1 MIDSLFGTET
11 PLLVKLV
18 IAFGVVLGLIAI
30 STWALRRVGGSRL
43 GVTTPRGR
51 QPRLAVID
59 AAAVDTRR
67 RLVLIRRDNVEHLIM
82 IGGPTDVVVEQN
94 IVRAVPVT
102 APREHGMGRGP
113 GAEMPGPSSTEQPQ
127 RPPEMPRANMPQSF
141 NPPRG
146 PQSSEPPA
154 RPPLSVEALFGAA
167 PDMSRPPRAEPQP
180 RRPPPPGEPPRPA
193 RPRPNPR
200 AENDLPTEVHQAPPT
215 ADTNLADMALRLE
228 EALKRPSGARKEPE
242 TRLPQAARTEP
253 EGQRQPPS
261 AGQTADKNAP
271 RSDAPRVEGSRPEA
285 PPVRDAAASS
295 AARLATPGGA
305 PQADAAAS
313 QPDPKSVFD
322 SLEEEMA
329 SLLNRPPGKD

>member
-18 IAFGVVLGLIAI
+18 VAFGVVLGLIAM

-94 IVRAVPVT
+94 IVRAVPVST
-102 APREHGMGRGP
+102 PRDHSAPRAP
-113 GAEMPGPSSTEQPQ
+113 GADMPGAGH
-127 RPPEMPRANMPQSF
+127 PEAPLRAQEPPRAPQSL
-141 NPPRG
+141 NLPRA
-146 PQSSEPPA
+146 PQQAEPPSRA
-154 RPPLSVEALFGAA
+154 PLSVEAMFGAA
-167 PDMSRPPRAEPQP
+167 ADMSRPPRAESHP
-180 RRPPPPGEPPRPA
+180 RRQPSGEPPRPM
-193 RPRPNPR
+193 RPRPPAARN
-200 AENDLPTEVHQAPPT
+200 ESELPTEVHQAPPT

-228 EALKRPSGARKEPE
+228 EALKRPGARKEPE
-242 TRLPQAARTEP
+242 ARPPQQPRKDAESPKQLPST
-253 EGQRQPPS
+253 
-261 AGQTADKNAP
+261 N
-271 RSDAPRVEGSRPEA
+271 DAPNAGTPRAEIPRAEGPPA
-285 PPVRDAAASS
+285 PTDAAANN
-295 AARLATPGGA
+295 ARSKPPAGA
-305 PQADAAAS
+305 PRADAAAADAT
-313 QPDPKSVFD
+313 DPKSVFD

>member
-18 IAFGVVLGLIAI
+18 IAFAVVLGLIAA

-94 IVRAVPVT
+94 IVRAIPVNS
-102 APREHGMGRGP
+102 AREHPAARGP
-113 GAEMPGPSSTEQPQ
+113 GAEMSGPSLDQPQ
-127 RPPEMPRANMPQSF
+127 RPQEQPRPGIPLGPVST
-141 NPPRG
+141 RG
-146 PQSSEPPA
+146 PQPNEQPTRPA
-154 RPPLSVEALFGAA
+154 LSAEALFGGA
-167 PDMSRPPRAEPQP
+167 PDMGRPPRPDAQP
-180 RRPPPPGEPPRPA
+180 RRPAAQEPPRPA
-193 RPRPNPR
+193 RPRPAPR
-200 AENDLPTEVHQAPPT
+200 PENDMSIEVHQAPPT
-215 ADTNLADMALRLE
+215 ADTNLANMASRLE
-228 EALKRPSGARKEPE
+228 EALKGPSGARKEPE
-242 TRLPQAARTEP
+242 ARQQPQPARKDPEP
-253 EGQRQPPS
+253 QKPGQPGGGSNNSSARPERPPPVRE
-261 AGQTADKNAP
+261 ADSNTVRAPASVNAP
-271 RSDAPRVEGSRPEA
+271 RSESATAPA
-285 PPVRDAAASS
+285 
-295 AARLATPGGA
+295 
-305 PQADAAAS
+305 

>member
-18 IAFGVVLGLIAI
+18 IAFAVVLGLIAI

-94 IVRAVPVT
+94 IVRAIPVT
-102 APREHGMGRGP
+102 SPREHPAGRGP
-113 GAEMPGPSSTEQPQ
+113 NAEMSGAALDQPQ
-127 RPPEMPRANMPQSF
+127 RPQEPPRANIPLGPSGS
-141 NPPRG
+141 RG
-146 PQSSEPPA
+146 PQQGEHPT
-154 RPPLSVEALFGAA
+154 RPPISAEALFGG
-167 PDMSRPPRAEPQP
+167 PDMARPQRPDAQP
-180 RRPPPPGEPPRPA
+180 RRPAQSEPPRPA
-193 RPRPNPR
+193 RPRPSPR
-200 AENDLPTEVHQAPPT
+200 PENDMSIEVHQAPPT
-215 ADTNLADMALRLE
+215 ADTNLADMASRLE
-228 EALKRPSGARKEPE
+228 EALKRPGARREAEARPSQPPRKEPE
-242 TRLPQAARTEP
+242 AQKQA
-253 EGQRQPPS
+253 QPSGGTPN
-261 AGQTADKNAP
+261 T
-271 RSDAPRVEGSRPEA
+271 GSRPEGPPPAKEADTNMARPPATNA
-285 PPVRDAAASS
+285 PHAEAATA
-295 AARLATPGGA
+295 
-305 PQADAAAS
+305 